1 MEIPMTRHPIVFQVL
16 RPAFLVLLS
25 ALVIIPLAGCDSR
38 NAFVPPPA
46 PKVTV
51 ATPKVGPVIDYM
63 EFTGTIAPVESV
75 DITARVTGVLRTAQF
90 RDGTLVRKGDPLFLI
105 EPEPF
110 QAALQRAEAELEV
123 QRASLDRAETELARS
138 RKLLSEKAGSEA
150 DVVRWQ
156 QQRDSSKAGISRA
169 SAQIE
174 TARIDLGYT
183 RVTAPFDGQMTR
195 RLVDPGNVVGPGAV
209 TKLATIVRRDQ
220 VHVYFN
226 INERDL
232 LRLMGDKPKNGKT
245 GAPPELAL
253 ELALADEEA
262 FPHAGRLDYADPTV
276 DPSTGTLLLRG
287 IFPNTGGRLVPGLY
301 ARIRVAMG
309 RREAALLVPE
319 RALGQD
325 QSGAYLMVIN
335 AQNVAEQ
342 RPVKLGALQDGYR
355 VVEKGVTA
363 QDRVVVN
370 GMQRARPGSTV
381 DPVTADAA
389 APGAGQGGKGEGKS
403 ESGSAARP
411 AS

>member
-1 MEIPMTRHPIVFQVL
+1 MTRHPLVFQVL
-16 RPAFLVLLS
+16 RPAFLALLS

-51 ATPKVGPVIDYM
+51 APPKVGPVIDYM

-90 RDGTLVRKGDPLFLI
+90 RDGTMVRKGDPLFLI

-123 QRASLDRAETELARS
+123 QRAALDRAETELARS

-169 SAQIE
+169 NAQIE

-183 RVTAPFDGQMTR
+183 RITAPFDGQMTR

-253 ELALADEEA
+253 EMALADENG

-309 RREAALLVPE
+309 KREGTLLVPE

-325 QSGAYLMVIN
+325 QAGSYVIVIN

-355 VVEKGVTA
+355 VVEKGLEA

-370 GMQRARPGSTV
+370 GVQRARPGSPV
-381 DPVTADAA
+381 DPVAADAA
-389 APGAGQGGKGEGKS
+389 APGTGQGGKGDGKS
-403 ESGSAARP
+403 ESGPAAKP

>member
-1 MEIPMTRHPIVFQVL
+1 MTRHPLVFQVL
-16 RPAFLVLLS
+16 RPALLALLS
-25 ALVIIPLAGCDSR
+25 ALTIIPLAGCDSR

-51 ATPKVGPVIDYM
+51 APPKVGPVIDYM

-138 RKLLSEKAGSEA
+138 RKLLSEKAGSES

-183 RVTAPFDGQMTR
+183 RITAPFDGQMTR

-232 LRLMGDKPKNGKT
+232 LRLMGDKPQHAKNGKT

-253 ELALADEEA
+253 ELALADEDA
-262 FPHAGRLDYADPTV
+262 FPHAGKLDYADPTV

-287 IFPNTGGRLVPGLY
+287 IFPNAGGRLVPGLY

-309 RREAALLVPE
+309 KRDAALLVPE

-325 QSGAYLMVIN
+325 QSGSYVIVVN

-342 RPVKLGALQDGYR
+342 RPVKLGALHEGYR

-389 APGAGQGGKGEGKS
+389 APGAGQGGKGDGKGEGKP
-403 ESGSAARP
+403 AARP

>member
-1 MEIPMTRHPIVFQVL
+1 MTRHPLVFQVL
-16 RPAFLVLLS
+16 RPAFLALLS
-25 ALVIIPLAGCDSR
+25 ALAVIPLAGCDSR

-51 ATPKVGPVIDYM
+51 ASPRVGPVTDYM
-63 EFTGTIAPVESV
+63 EFTGTIAPAESV
-75 DITARVTGVLRTAQF
+75 DITARVTGVLRAAQF
-90 RDGTLVRKGDPLFLI
+90 RDGAVVRKGDPLFLI

-123 QRASLDRAETELARS
+123 QRAALDRAETELSRS

-169 SAQIE
+169 NAQIE

-183 RVTAPFDGQMTR
+183 RIAAPFDGQMSR

-232 LRLMGDKPKNGKT
+232 LRLMGDKPKNKN

-253 ELALADEEA
+253 ELALADEGG

-276 DPSTGTLLLRG
+276 DPTTGTLLLRG
-287 IFPNTGGRLVPGLY
+287 AFANAGGRLVPGLY

-325 QSGAYLMVIN
+325 QSGSYVIVVN

-342 RPVKLGALQDGYR
+342 RPVTLGALHDGYR

-363 QDRVVVN
+363 EDRVVVN
-370 GMQRARPGSTV
+370 GVQRARPGSPV
-381 DPVTADAA
+381 DPVAPSATAPDAA
-389 APGAGQGGKGEGKS
+389 APGAGQGGKGDGKP
-403 ESGSAARP
+403 AARP

>member
-1 MEIPMTRHPIVFQVL
+1 MTRHPIVFQVL

-25 ALVIIPLAGCDSR
+25 ALALPVLAGCDSR
-38 NAFVPPPA
+38 NAFVPPPP

-51 ATPKVGPVIDYM
+51 APPRVGPVVEYM

-75 DITARVTGVLRTAQF
+75 DITARVTGVLRSAQF
-90 RDGTLVRKGDPLFLI
+90 RDGAMVRKGDPLFLI

-183 RVTAPFDGQMTR
+183 RIVAPFDGQMTR

-220 VHVYFN
+220 VHVYFS

-232 LRLMGDKPKNGKT
+232 LRLMGDKPRNGKNGT
-245 GAPPELAL
+245 PPELPL
-253 ELALADEEA
+253 ELALADEDA
-262 FPHAGRLDYADPTV
+262 FPHAGKLEYADPTV

-309 RREAALLVPE
+309 RRDAALLVPE

-325 QSGAYLMVIN
+325 QSGSYVMVVN

-342 RPVKLGALQDGYR
+342 RPVKLGALHEGWQ
-355 VVEKGVTA
+355 VVEKGLEA
-363 QDRVVVN
+363 GDRVVVN
-370 GMQRARPGSTV
+370 GMQRARPGSPV
-381 DPVTADAA
+381 DPVAADAA
-389 APGAGQGGKGEGKS
+389 APGAGQGGKGDGK
-403 ESGSAARP
+403 GDGKPAAKP
-411 AS
+411 AG

>member
-1 MEIPMTRHPIVFQVL
+1 MTRHPLVFQVL

-25 ALVIIPLAGCDSR
+25 ALAIIPLAGCDSR

-51 ATPKVGPVIDYM
+51 APPKVGPVIDYM

-90 RDGTLVRKGDPLFLI
+90 RDGTMVRKGDPLFLI

-123 QRASLDRAETELARS
+123 QRASLDRAETELTRS

-183 RVTAPFDGQMTR
+183 RITAPFDGQMTR

-232 LRLMGDKPKNGKT
+232 LRLIGDKPKNGKNGT
-245 GAPPELAL
+245 PPELPL
-253 ELALADEEA
+253 QLALADEDA
-262 FPHAGRLDYADPTV
+262 FPHAGKLDYADPTV

-287 IFPNTGGRLVPGLY
+287 LFPNAGGRLVPGLY

-309 RREAALLVPE
+309 RRDVALLVPE

-325 QSGAYLMVIN
+325 QAGSYVIVIN

-355 VVEKGVTA
+355 VVEKGLEA
-363 QDRVVVN
+363 GDRVVVN
-370 GMQRARPGSTV
+370 GVQRARPGSTV
-381 DPVTADAA
+381 DPVAADAA

>member
-1 MEIPMTRHPIVFQVL
+1 MTRHPIVFQVL

-25 ALVIIPLAGCDSR
+25 ALALSGLAGCDSR
-38 NAFVPPPA
+38 NAFVPPPP

-51 ATPKVGPVIDYM
+51 APPKVGPVVEYM

-90 RDGTLVRKGDPLFLI
+90 RDGALVRKGDPLFLI

-169 SAQIE
+169 NAQIE

-183 RVTAPFDGQMTR
+183 RIAAPFDGQMTR

-209 TKLATIVRRDQ
+209 TRLATIVRRDQ

-232 LRLMGDKPKNGKT
+232 LRLMGDKPKNGKSGT
-245 GAPPELAL
+245 PPELPL
-253 ELALADEEA
+253 ELALADEDA
-262 FPHAGRLDYADPTV
+262 FPHAGRLEYADPTV

-287 IFPNTGGRLVPGLY
+287 IFSNSGGRLVPGLY

-309 RREAALLVPE
+309 RRDAALLVPE

-325 QSGAYLMVIN
+325 QSGSYVMIVN

-342 RPVKLGALQDGYR
+342 RPVKLGALHEGYR
-355 VVEKGVTA
+355 VVEKGLEA
-363 QDRVVVN
+363 GDRVVVN
-370 GMQRARPGSTV
+370 GMQRARPGSPV
-381 DPVTADAA
+381 DPVAADAA
-389 APGAGQGGKGEGKS
+389 APGAGQGGKGDGK
-403 ESGSAARP
+403 GDGKPAAKP
-411 AS
+411 AG

>member
-1 MEIPMTRHPIVFQVL
+1 MTRHPLVFQVL
-16 RPAFLVLLS
+16 RPAFLALLS
-25 ALVIIPLAGCDSR
+25 VLAVIPLAGCDSR
-38 NAFVPPPA
+38 NAFVPPP
-46 PKVTV
+46 PPRVTV
-51 ATPKVGPVIDYM
+51 APPKVGPVIEYM

-90 RDGTLVRKGDPLFLI
+90 RDGAMVRKGDPLFLI

-123 QRASLDRAETELARS
+123 QRAALDRAETELARS

-183 RVTAPFDGQMTR
+183 RIAAPFDGQMTR

-209 TKLATIVRRDQ
+209 TRLATIVRRDQ

-245 GAPPELAL
+245 GAPPELSL
-253 ELALADEEA
+253 ELALADEET
-262 FPHAGRLDYADPTV
+262 FPHAGRLEYADPTV

-301 ARIRVAMG
+301 ARIRVPMG
-309 RREAALLVPE
+309 RRDAALLVPE

-325 QSGAYLMVIN
+325 QSGSYVIVIN

-342 RPVKLGALQDGYR
+342 RPLKLGSLHDGYR
-355 VVEKGVTA
+355 VVEKGLEA
-363 QDRVVVN
+363 GDRVVVN
-370 GMQRARPGSTV
+370 GMQRARPGSPV

-389 APGAGQGGKGEGKS
+389 APGAGQGGKGDGK
-403 ESGSAARP
+403 GDGKPAARP
-411 AS
+411 AG

>member
-1 MEIPMTRHPIVFQVL
+1 MTRHSIVFQVL

-25 ALVIIPLAGCDSR
+25 ALALPALAGCDSR
-38 NAFVPPPA
+38 NAFVPPPP

-51 ATPKVGPVIDYM
+51 ASPRVGPVVDYM
-63 EFTGTIAPVESV
+63 EFTGTITPVESV
-75 DITARVTGVLRTAQF
+75 DITARVTGVLRSAQF
-90 RDGTLVRKGDPLFLI
+90 RDGALVRKGDPLFLI

-169 SAQIE
+169 NAQIE

-183 RVTAPFDGQMTR
+183 RIAAPFDGQMTR

-209 TKLATIVRRDQ
+209 TRLATIVRRDQ

-232 LRLMGDKPKNGKT
+232 LRLMGDKPKNGKNGT
-245 GAPPELAL
+245 PPELPL

-262 FPHAGRLDYADPTV
+262 FPHAGRLEYADPTV

-287 IFPNTGGRLVPGLY
+287 IFSNSGGRLVPGLY

-309 RREAALLVPE
+309 RRDAVLLVPE

-325 QSGAYLMVIN
+325 QSGSYVMIVN

-342 RPVKLGALQDGYR
+342 RPVKLGALHEGYR
-355 VVEKGVTA
+355 VVEKGLDA
-363 QDRVVVN
+363 GDRVVVN
-370 GMQRARPGSTV
+370 GMQRARPGSPV
-381 DPVTADAA
+381 DPVAADAA
-389 APGAGQGGKGEGKS
+389 APGADQGGKGDGK
-403 ESGSAARP
+403 AAAKP
-411 AS
+411 AG